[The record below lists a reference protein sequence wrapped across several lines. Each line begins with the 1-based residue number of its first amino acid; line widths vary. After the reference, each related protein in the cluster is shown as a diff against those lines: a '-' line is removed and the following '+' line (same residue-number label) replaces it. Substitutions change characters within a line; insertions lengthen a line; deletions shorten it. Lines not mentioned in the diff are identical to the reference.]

1 MSDLAERRAE
11 FVYEA
16 ARLQAIAVNAPII
29 PEPYV
34 QRDEKF
40 KTQFVEVISRQ
51 MDEMTRFGSPDEAH
65 GSWWQAYIDLGW
77 VYGTVRD
84 TDAKTH
90 PDMVP
95 FHLLGREEQ
104 DKDAVF
110 LALCEIA
117 RQWIYDESLSEG
129 E

>member
-16 ARLQAIAVNAPII
+16 ARLQAIAVNAPIV
-29 PEPYV
+29 PEPYTT
-34 QRDEKF
+34 REPEF
-40 KTQFVEVISRQ
+40 KAQFAEVIDRQ
-51 MDEMTRFGSPDEAH
+51 MGDFRFSSPQEAH

-77 VYGTVRD
+77 VYGPVRD

-95 FHLLGREEQ
+95 FTALGREEQ

-117 RQWIYDESLSEG
+117 RQWIYDDPVSEG